1 MKKYIHI
8 ILIIICA
15 ALFGYT
21 AYVYDQYNIL
31 KDKYSTSMS
40 NEKALLLN
48 RDSLINN
55 VRALT
60 LTIDEL
66 EIANDSV
73 IKDLNKARKDLKIKD
88 KELKQLYNTKVE
100 IKTTDTLILRDTI
113 FKNESIKLD
122 TLMGDKWHQ
131 VKLHLEYPNI
141 IAHQATYTSDL
152 NVAVYT
158 NKEPIDPPK
167 KCFISRWF
175 QKKHKITRVEVVDNN
190 PYSEL
195 KNQTFILI
203 DN

>member
-8 ILIIICA
+8 ILIIICV

-21 AYVYDQYNIL
+21 AYVYDQYNTL

-122 TLMGDKWHQ
+122 TLLGDKWY
-131 VKLHLEYPNI
+131 KTRLYLEYPNKI
-141 IAHQATYTSDL
+141 TVHNAYTSDL
-152 NVAVYT
+152 DVIAYSS
-158 NKEPIDPPK
+158 KETIEIPK
-167 KCFISRWF
+167 KCWIGRLF
-175 QKKHKITRVEVVDNN
+175 QKKQEVIRVEVIDKN
-190 PYSEL
+190 PYSEI
-195 KNQTFILI
+195 KNQKFII
-203 DN
+203 IEQ